1 MFQNSWSIKLAEP
14 PAHLA
19 LACLPDPAIVY
30 QGASNKLCVFTNNQ
44 TQTLP
49 IRKEVIGLGSLNR
62 DKVLILTRYSLN
74 CFDVLSNEDVFTL

>member
-19 LACLPDPAIVY
+19 VACLPDPAIVY

-49 IRKEVIGLGSLNR
+49 IRK
-62 DKVLILTRYSLN
+62 
-74 CFDVLSNEDVFTL
+74 